1 VAAVPTGTTG
11 KYESIH
17 PSDRRLVGLDGGADM
32 LGLSR
37 SKFHQLVQQ
46 GDFDVVRI
54 GRRLLV
60 TVSSVD
66 AYIERKRREQS

>member
-1 VAAVPTGTTG
+1 MAAVTTGTTG

-17 PSDRRLVGLDGGADM
+17 PGDRRLVGLNGGADM

-37 SKFHQLVQQ
+37 SKFHLLVQA
-46 GDFDVVRI
+46 GVFDVVRI

-60 TVSSVD
+60 TVDSID
-66 AYIERKRREQS
+66 AYIERLRREQS